1 MDNGTG
7 NRFWKKA
14 GMRVSAPAI
23 GTLVMIGFLAA
34 LFGVLAPR
42 YLSDNNVIDIFR
54 TVSVRFVVSL
64 AMGVV
69 IASGGFDLSIGHVA
83 GFSGLITAYM
93 LVNLRLSIPVSVV
106 SGIMVGTLLGCVNG
120 LIVGW
125 LGVSSFI
132 TTLGMQMV
140 IVGLRYWLT
149 NGTTIMNLPKAFC
162 WYGGGK
168 VNIIP
173 AVVAFAFAILL
184 IMPFVIHRTTLGRR
198 DNLKGQNL
206 EASGPVGASPRK
218 NITLLL
224 ILYSALGGLAG
235 LLIWYGVGKVYDI
248 PVIVVIAFVILLIM
262 LFVMHRTTLG
272 RRIISVGQ
280 NLEASRLSGI
290 NPRIYTALALI
301 LSGALSGVAGVLIVA
316 RNGLANVD
324 VGDKYLLEA
333 MTIAV
338 LAHVMFGKFKA
349 HGVMLMTLF
358 IIMLTNGLTML
369 GVDPSFMDM
378 IRGTMLIVV
387 IVFGKFMQFL
397 RNRRRVRP
405 AEQIE

>member
-1 MDNGTG
+1 MG
-7 NRFWKKA
+7 NDEVRNVREKA
-14 GMRVSAPAI
+14 GVKVSAPTI
-23 GTLVMIGFLAA
+23 GTLAVIAVLSFVFWL
-34 LFGVLAPR
+34 LAPR
-42 YLSDNNVIDIFR
+42 YLSTNNIIDIFR

-93 LVNLRLSIPVSVV
+93 LVNLKLGIPESILGGVL
-106 SGIMVGTLLGCVNG
+106 VGTSLGCVNG
-120 LIVGW
+120 VIVGW

-149 NGTTIMNLPKAFC
+149 NGTTIMNLPKAFN
-162 WYGGGK
+162 WYGAGK
-168 VNIIP
+168 VSVTSDI
-173 AVVAFAFAILL
+173 
-184 IMPFVIHRTTLGRR
+184 
-198 DNLKGQNL
+198 
-206 EASGPVGASPRK
+206 E
-218 NITLLL
+218 
-224 ILYSALGGLAG
+224 
-235 LLIWYGVGKVYDI
+235 I
-248 PVIVVIAFVILLIM
+248 PVIVIIAFIILLIM

-301 LSGALSGVAGVLIVA
+301 LSGALCGIAGVLIVA

-333 MTIAV
+333 MTMAV
-338 LAHVMFGKFKA
+338 LAHVMFGKFKT
-349 HGVMLMTLF
+349 HGVMLMTVF

-387 IVFGKFMQFL
+387 IVFGKLMQYL
-397 RNRRRVRP
+397 RNRRRTRAAPEIRP
-405 AEQIE
+405 EGA